1 MVRIDIV
8 VLDGAS
14 AASLGVTVDVLDAAN
29 RISRQELFSWRM
41 LGPRRMARAR
51 GGVSAATEPLHN
63 ARSRQLVVIPGL
75 GAATKEEIVR
85 RLALSDTQRAS
96 LWLARARSRGSVIAA
111 SCTGVFLL
119 GRAGLLD
126 GRHCTTTWWLITALS
141 ELYPQCRPN
150 GDCMVTNDG
159 DVWTAGASLAHI
171 DLMLA
176 LVGRFGSAA
185 LADEVARR
193 LIVDQRSSQ
202 ARFVIPSHLASR
214 DPLVRQV
221 EIFVRGRL
229 RHQISL
235 EEISEVVAVSPRTL
249 GRRLTQ
255 ATGGS
260 PMRFVQKI
268 RLDAALHF
276 LQTTRKSLENIA
288 EEVGFAD
295 QSALYR
301 LILRH
306 TGQTPSSLRSGK
318 NGIASSP
325 SR

>member
-1 MVRIDIV
+1 MTGIDIV

-29 RISRQELFSWRM
+29 RISGQALFNWRM
-41 LGPRRMARAR
+41 LGPRKMARAR
-51 GGVSAATEPLHN
+51 GGISAATEPLHK
-63 ARSRQLVVIPGL
+63 ARSRRLVVVPGL
-75 GAATKEEIVR
+75 GAATKEEIVQ
-85 RLALSDTQRAS
+85 RLALADAEAAS
-96 LWLARARSRGSVIAA
+96 QWLARARSRGSVVAA

-126 GRHCTTTWWLITALS
+126 GRHCTTTWWLTTALS
-141 ELYPQCRPN
+141 ELYPRCRPS
-150 GDCMVTNDG
+150 GDCMVTSDG

-221 EIFVRGRL
+221 EVFVRGRL
-229 RHQISL
+229 NQIGL
-235 EEISEVVAVSPRTL
+235 EEIADVVAVSPRTL
-249 GRRLTQ
+249 GRRLMQ
-255 ATGGS
+255 ATGAS

-306 TGQTPSSLRSGK
+306 TGQTPSSLRSAR
-318 NGIASSP
+318 NGIAAAGLSV
-325 SR
+325 